1 MPILKK
7 DISIRFPHL
16 AVLKAS
22 AGSGKTHALSKRFV
36 QFILSQDIPNNRLQ
50 NILAVTFSNNAAKEM
65 KERILKWLK
74 LINFNSKDAEEIIQ
88 LISLDSKEVSDKA
101 GKLID
106 RILDDYSD
114 FQVKTIDS
122 FITSVF
128 KASSIDFGFNPD
140 FEILMKN
147 NSLLEYSFNLFLK
160 NVKKG
165 TNEEVLFEEIISK
178 IQEQKKDNTS
188 YIWDPAE
195 DILNAIK
202 EMYGR
207 LASMWKEP
215 KIEDFSSEMSELQE
229 ELKIRIQQIDD
240 LVKKSKLEENKRTA
254 SKYNRLLASISKG
267 RFSDVIGEVGVIP
280 VNKPKKKDPELHSFY
295 NQIEGLWDQI
305 YELTNRY
312 GSFYA
317 HSYYHPYIKVYNEFT
332 NTLEKVKRHQGKI
345 FIEDLNRNL
354 ARYLNEEI
362 VPDVYFRIGE
372 TIYHFLIDEFQDTSP
387 IQWKNLFPLLENS
400 LSQNGS
406 LFVVGDTK
414 QAIYGFRNADY
425 TIMKNIE
432 AINPFPSAEYDVGEL
447 DVNYRSKQR
456 ILDFSEKVFK
466 EIIANNE
473 KYSDAG
479 KRSGLID
486 YIQKVEEDNKN
497 GGYAEVVI
505 CEKDDENPIERQKI
519 QELIKELYK
528 REYKYSDIVILT
540 PTNDDV
546 VKITAWLN
554 EIDIPFISHSSLDIR
569 RRKITAEVVSLLN
582 FLDSP
587 MDDLSFAE
595 FILGDIFNRTLNK
608 HYPEIKKEQL
618 KDFLFKCSGRS
629 PLYKFFQNEFEVVW
643 DKHFAGLFK
652 ASGYLPLYDLVT
664 EIFNTFRLFDFFED
678 EEASLVKILENIKE
692 FEGAGY
698 NTLKD
703 FLDFTEDSETDESK
717 WNINAPKDVNAVN
730 VMTVHKAKGLEF
742 TAVIMLLY
750 EKGNKKSFNF
760 IMKEDEDGIN
770 LLKITQKISEGN
782 PQFEELYQEEKT
794 RELVNRLNSLYV
806 GFTRAKEELY
816 VIGVRSEKN
825 IFPIDLLPVNDY
837 AASNKPA
844 RTPAKPKFGP
854 EHLEISHHHKG
865 LDWKPGLEKDLNI
878 REKQRGEFIH
888 RVLSHID
895 YLHDGLEDE
904 LINIVKKA
912 NKEAGTEYPEGE
924 IKDTVVNIIKHG
936 DVSEYFKQRPDRAIK
951 KEQEFSDEKGRLFR
965 MDRVVIDRDKAAV
978 IDYKTGTDKESEEKY
993 ISQIKSYLRIL
1004 RGVYPDKNIE
1014 GIIVYVDMK
1023 EVRRVS

>member
-1 MPILKK
+1 MTVLKK

-36 QFILSQDIPNNRLQ
+36 QFILSQYIPNNRLQ

-88 LISLDSKEVSDKA
+88 LISLNSKEVSEKA

-165 TNEEVLFEEIISK
+165 TNEEVLFEEVISK

-188 YIWDPAE
+188 YIWDPAD

-215 KIEDFSSEMSELQE
+215 KIEDFSFEMSELQE
-229 ELKIRIQQIDD
+229 ELKIRIQQINDI
-240 LVKKSKLEENKRTA
+240 VKKSKLKENKRTA
-254 SKYNRLLASISKG
+254 SKYNRLLSSISKG

-280 VNKPKKKDPELHSFY
+280 VNKPKKKDPELQSFY

-354 ARYLNEEI
+354 AKYLNEEI

-387 IQWKNLFPLLENS
+387 IQWKNLFPLIENS

-519 QELIKELYK
+519 QELIKELCK

-618 KDFLFKCSGRS
+618 KDFLFKYSGRS
-629 PLYKFFQNEFEVVW
+629 PLYKSFQNGFEVVW
-643 DKHFAGLFK
+643 DKYFAGLFK

-698 NTLKD
+698 NTLRD

-717 WNINAPKDVNAVN
+717 WNINAPKDVDAVN

-742 TAVIMLLY
+742 TVVIMLLY
-750 EKGNKKSFNF
+750 EKANKKSFNF
-760 IMKEDEDGIN
+760 IIKEDEDGIN

-844 RTPAKPKFGP
+844 RAPAKPKHGP

-865 LDWKPGLEKDLNI
+865 LDWKPGIEKDLNI

-904 LINIVKKA
+904 LISIVKRA
-912 NKEAGTEYPEGE
+912 NKAAGTEYPEGE

-951 KEQEFSDEKGRLFR
+951 KEQEFSDEKGSLFR

-978 IDYKTGTDKESEEKY
+978 IDYKTGMDKESEEKY
-993 ISQIKSYLRIL
+993 ISQIKSYIRIL
-1004 RGVYPDKNIE
+1004 KEVYPDKNIE